1 MAAPRYFE
9 EFQKGEVINSRSRLI
24 ESADMKIFSGCT
36 SLVDRIFTDPSYCA
50 KIPEIKKPPV
60 SSALLL
66 NILDGFFAKDV
77 SPDEV
82 PILHYGYEK
91 TRFVK
96 PVYAGDIIHAEYKL
110 LDTAVK
116 NDSFGVLTWE
126 VKTYNQQNELVCY
139 HIDKLYVGRK
149 VNV

>member
-9 EFQKGEVINSRSRLI
+9 EFTVGEIIHSRSRII
-24 ESADMKIFSGCT
+24 ESTDMNIFAGCT
-36 SLVDRIFTDPSYCA
+36 SLVDRIFTDPVYCA
-50 KIPEIKKPPV
+50 TLPELKKPPI

-91 TRFVK
+91 VRFVK
-96 PVYAGDIIHAEYKL
+96 PVYAGDIVHADYKL
-110 LDTAVK
+110 IDTSIK
-116 NDSFGVLTWE
+116 NEHFGVLTWE
-126 VKTYNQQNELVCY
+126 VQTYNQNDVLVCY

-149 VNV
+149 